1 MQWVN
6 RRAAA
11 ICGIAIAASAALVAV
26 SIAQTP
32 PPAPSPPP
40 PVVVGRDVREAG
52 QVIGKEFALRVRLLD
67 VAGPGV
73 QQIRVIRVAPDGNVA
88 FPRIAPLKAEGVAV
102 ATLEAQATAAYK
114 AVSPTAAAFI
124 SIADK
129 TPPAPPPP
137 APAATPPA
145 PPPVAAPA
153 PAAPPAPPVAAPPPL
168 AASPAP
174 ASAPPPPATTQ
185 ATTKPLAVATAASQP
200 TTTPAAK

>member
-6 RRAAA
+6 RRTAAL
-11 ICGIAIAASAALVAV
+11 CGIAIATTAALVAV
-26 SIAQTP
+26 TIAQTP
-32 PPAPSPPP
+32 PAPPPP

-73 QQIRVIRVAPDGNVA
+73 QQIRVVRVAADGNVA
-88 FPRIAPLKAEGVAV
+88 LPRIAPLKAEGVPV

-124 SIADK
+124 NIADK

-137 APAATPPA
+137 PPPPVTPPPPPPPPA
-145 PPPVAAPA
+145 PPATTRSASQPVAPA
-153 PAAPPAPPVAAPPPL
+153 
-168 AASPAP
+168 
-174 ASAPPPPATTQ
+174 
-185 ATTKPLAVATAASQP
+185 AASQP
-200 TTTPAAK
+200 TTKPVAK